1 MKGMG
6 SVERVLV
13 LGIVV
18 VIVAILGIAVWGAS
32 DDDAN
37 GLEATATD
45 GGAVV
50 EAPFVQPD
58 GMPAN
63 ITPPEAAPPSEPMSE
78 IDRLKAL
85 RDARRNAL
93 AGGTTQQEPG
103 VSTVP
108 DGGNDAAPGPLPGPS
123 GPVANGTP
131 ASGIVPLDHNTPVSG
146 GATAPGVIDAPKVVE
161 AAKDSVY
168 TVGAGDSLW
177 KIAHK
182 HYGSG
187 DEQAHVDAIL
197 AANPTLSSNEYLKV
211 GQKITLPVITAKVD
225 PTRLPAE
232 KQAAETGG
240 RIYVVKEGD
249 TLSAIAKKELGSSK
263 RSNEIFELNRTR
275 LSDPAKI
282 VVGMKLTLPPK
293 N

>member
-1 MKGMG
+1 MG

-37 GLEATATD
+37 GLEPTATD

-50 EAPFVQPD
+50 QAPFVEPD
-58 GMPAN
+58 GALPAN
-63 ITPPEAAPPSEPMSE
+63 ITPPAVAPPSEPMSE

-93 AGGTTQQEPG
+93 AAGGTTQQEPG

-108 DGGNDAAPGPLPGPS
+108 DGGPDAAPGPLPGPT
-123 GPVANGTP
+123 GTVAEAAP
-131 ASGIVPLDHNTPVSG
+131 ASSGSVPLEASKPVKG
-146 GATAPGVIDAPKVVE
+146 PAPAPGVIDTPKVVE

-211 GQKITLPVITAKVD
+211 GQKITLPVITAKPD
-225 PTRLPAE
+225 PARLPAE

-240 RIYVVKEGD
+240 RTYVVKDGD
-249 TLSAIAKKELGSSK
+249 TLSSISKKELGSTK
-263 RSNEIFELNRTR
+263 RWNEIYELNRTR